1 MPENA
6 EPTLASLIGASD
18 EMYEQ
23 FRQFIRDRLSTIG
36 EADLPSDLD
45 GLSLSQLEGD
55 RGADGSRDCGCGE
68 ACHAKSLVSDA
79 VRDLIA
85 GRAGELAGYLHLV
98 GEAVVVGTELPD
110 GPLLALPVIDAQDR
124 RFAVITAPADSL
136 PPDWQAALTHSAQEG
151 TTS

>member
-1 MPENA
+1 MPRNN
-6 EPTLASLIGASD
+6 EPTLSSLIGASD

-23 FRQFIRDRLSTIG
+23 FRQFIGDRLGTIG

-55 RGADGSRDCGCGE
+55 RGADGSRDCGCGQD
-68 ACHAKSLVSDA
+68 CHAKSLVSDA
-79 VRDLIA
+79 VRDAVAADPPGVMHGHL
-85 GRAGELAGYLHLV
+85 RLA
-98 GEAVVVGTELPD
+98 GEAVVVQG
-110 GPLLALPVIDAQDR
+110 LLGFPVTDRLGR

-136 PPDWQAALTHSAQEG
+136 PQDWQAALTHSAQEG